1 MNEIHPIA
9 PHHLPGFLP
18 GPDGSDPLFT
28 AVVIVLLIVVM
39 VAGVIYFKL
48 HSIPEQMGEKANSTQ
63 LQLISILAILALFTH
78 NNAFWILALLIA
90 AIRIPDYLTPLQT
103 IASSLKKL
111 ASDGKATEPKEPS
124 PEPDSGN
131 IEDTPAAQP
140 EKEVVSDSIQADKGG
155 N

>member
-78 NNAFWILALLIA
+78 NNAFWILALLLA

-103 IASSLKKL
+103 IANSLARL
-111 ASDGKATEPKEPS
+111 AADGKATDPVEPS
-124 PEPDSGN
+124 PEPVSDVEESASSARSGL
-131 IEDTPAAQP
+131 A
-140 EKEVVSDSIQADKGG
+140 EKEED
-155 N
+155 

>member
-1 MNEIHPIA
+1 MNETHPIA

-78 NNAFWILALLIA
+78 NNAFWILALLLA

-103 IASSLKKL
+103 IANSLARL
-111 ASDGKATEPKEPS
+111 AADGKATDPVEPS
-124 PEPDSGN
+124 PEPVSDVEESASSAQSGL
-131 IEDTPAAQP
+131 A
-140 EKEVVSDSIQADKGG
+140 EKEED
-155 N
+155 

>member
-1 MNEIHPIA
+1 MNETHPIA

-48 HSIPEQMGEKANSTQ
+48 HSLPEQMGEKANSTQ

-78 NNAFWILALLIA
+78 NNAFWILALLLA

-103 IASSLKKL
+103 IANSLARL
-111 ASDGKATEPKEPS
+111 AADGKATDPVEPS
-124 PEPDSGN
+124 SEPVSDVEESASSARSGL
-131 IEDTPAAQP
+131 A
-140 EKEVVSDSIQADKGG
+140 EKEED
-155 N
+155 